1 MRDSAHGTPTPSTG
15 GDVAPPPVF
24 RKARRALSVELQR
37 SPSRR
42 APLRS
47 GDSFF
52 QFPSWRALLFLEKSD
67 ASTAEP
73 PRAKRRLSWVDDV
86 RPELRRRAAWLFFS
100 EETFPDAEK
109 EAAFQERW
117 RDENRAAAGRRTRRV
132 RAGTPVHEQTVR
144 GRVARPGRMTAS
156 VNGYTGTPQV
166 HYKHPVRRRRT
177 EPLNRTVGVLSY
189 IHPVMRRAAASE
201 VGNINRRVG
210 TFVVGVSIK
219 VTSENPNPSP
229 SLAPS
234 VIQFYISFADPTPR
248 CCGTSA
254 HSSPATRCCSWPTA
268 R

>member
-117 RDENRAAAGRRTRRV
+117 RDENRAAVGRSFSMY
-132 RAGTPVHEQTVR
+132 GEF
-144 GRVARPGRMTAS
+144 
-156 VNGYTGTPQV
+156 
-166 HYKHPVRRRRT
+166 
-177 EPLNRTVGVLSY
+177 SY
-189 IHPVMRRAAASE
+189 IHPVMRHEASCSLR
-201 VGNINRRVG
+201 GGKYYKRVRVRVPLLWV
-210 TFVVGVSIK
+210 F
-219 VTSENPNPSP
+219 
-229 SLAPS
+229 L
-234 VIQFYISFADPTPR
+234 
-248 CCGTSA
+248 
-254 HSSPATRCCSWPTA
+254 
-268 R
+268 